1 MSVNSTL
8 KATEILGQRK
18 AFYRQKI
25 PESSYARKETV
36 DIDILATSRN
46 DDRKIIQSIRI
57 ISRPPRKKQKW
68 NQLNQ
73 FWRTSTKVI
82 LTSLKNLTDNNGTI
96 TLLTKGV
103 NEIENLWVKQNYV
116 ISNKAI
122 IINCSIIIWTFIF

>member
-25 PESSYARKETV
+25 PESSYARKETD